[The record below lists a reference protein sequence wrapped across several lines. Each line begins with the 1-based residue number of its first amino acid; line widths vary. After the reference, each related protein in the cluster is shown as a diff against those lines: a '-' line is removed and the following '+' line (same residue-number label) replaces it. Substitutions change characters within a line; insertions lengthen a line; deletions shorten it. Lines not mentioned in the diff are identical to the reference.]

1 MSDRPAVRLRHDRR
15 AITSVEFG
23 IVAVA
28 MLMCVF
34 AIIEFGRALWARE
47 ALETAAAQGARCIGV
62 LAGSCASGGAFSQ
75 QNAQSYIEGLAANW
89 GITLTASNLTLTANA
104 ASGACS
110 GMSSHVAQV
119 NITYTFTTVVPNI
132 LPMLSNKSLTAQA
145 CFPMQS

>member
-1 MSDRPAVRLRHDRR
+1 
-15 AITSVEFG
+15 
-23 IVAVA
+23 

-34 AIIEFGRALWARE
+34 AIIEFGRALWTRE
-47 ALETAAAQGARCIGV
+47 ALQTAAVEGARCIGV

-75 QNAQSYIEGLAANW
+75 ANAQSYIEGLAANW
-89 GITLTASNLTLTANA
+89 GITLTASNLTLTTNA

-110 GMSSHVAQV
+110 GMSSHVARV